1 MYSKKIAII
10 VAGGTGQRMGSVVP
24 KQFLEIEGKSIL
36 LHTID
41 QFVNAFDDISLVV
54 VLPEGYIEE
63 GKKLLNNR
71 TKNPI
76 QFIAGGETRFES
88 VKNGLTAVKEKCI
101 VFVHDAVRCLLTPA
115 LIQRCYQQ
123 AVENGSAIPAVSS
136 TDTVRIMENE
146 THHLFDREKVML
158 IQTPQTFQSEV
169 ILTAFNQAYQPN
181 FTDEANVVEASGQ
194 PVFLVDGEFENIK
207 ITRPLD
213 LAIATYVLTKRLG
226 LSLIHI

>member
-1 MYSKKIAII
+1 MYSNKTAII

-63 GKKLLNNR
+63 GKKLLKNR

-76 QFIAGGETRFES
+76 QFIAGGETRFQS
-88 VKNGLTAVKEKCI
+88 VKNGLTAVKEKSI

-115 LIQRCYQQ
+115 LVQRCYQQ

-146 THHLFDREKVML
+146 KHHLFDREKVML
-158 IQTPQTFQSEV
+158 IQTPQTFQSEI
-169 ILTAFNQAYQPN
+169 ILTAFDQAYQPN

-226 LSLIHI
+226 

>member
-63 GKKLLNNR
+63 GKKLLNNS

-158 IQTPQTFQSEV
+158 IQTPQTFQAEV
-169 ILTAFNQAYQPN
+169 ILAAFNQVYQPN

-194 PVFLVDGEFENIK
+194 TVFLVDGEFENIK

-226 LSLIHI
+226 

>member
-24 KQFLEIEGKSIL
+24 KQFLEVEGKTIL

-41 QFVNAFDDISLVV
+41 QFVAAFADIEFVI
-54 VLPEGYIEE
+54 VLPESYIEE
-63 GKKLLNNR
+63 GKVLLNNSNINN
-71 TKNPI
+71 KVV
-76 QFIAGGETRFES
+76 FVAGGDTRFQS
-88 VKNGLTAVKEKCI
+88 VKNGLSQVNEKAI

-123 AVENGSAIPAVSS
+123 AVEKGSAIPAVSA
-136 TDTVRIMENE
+136 TDTIRLLEGN
-146 THHLFDREKVML
+146 THHVIDRENVMQ
-158 IQTPQTFQSEV
+158 IQTPQTFQSELL
-169 ILTAFNQAYQPN
+169 ITSFQQNYHAS
-181 FTDEANVVEASGQ
+181 FTDEANVVEASGT

-213 LAIATYVLTKRLG
+213 LAIATYILAKRF
-226 LSLIHI
+226 S

>member
-24 KQFLEIEGKSIL
+24 KQFLEVEGKPIL

-41 QFVNAFDDISLVV
+41 QFVAAFSDIQLVV
-54 VLPEGYIEE
+54 VLPESYLKE
-63 GKKLLNNR
+63 GQDLLTKYGF
-71 TKNPI
+71 TKNI
-76 QFIAGGETRFES
+76 QFVAGGETRFDS
-88 VKNGLTAVKEKCI
+88 VKNGLATINDSSI

-123 AVENGSAIPAVSS
+123 ALESGSAIPAVSS
-136 TDTVRIMENE
+136 TDTVRLITDANH
-146 THHLFDREKVML
+146 HHLLNRDNVML
-158 IQTPQTFQSEV
+158 IQTPQTFRSD
-169 ILTAFNQAYQPN
+169 ILLKAFEQNYTPN
-181 FTDEANVVEASGQ
+181 FTDEANVVEASGV

-213 LAIATYVLTKRLG
+213 LAIAEHI
-226 LSLIHI
+226 LSRRFA

>member
-136 TDTVRIMENE
+136 TDTVRILENE

-181 FTDEANVVEASGQ
+181 FTDEANVVEASGK
-194 PVFLVDGEFENIK
+194 PIYLVDGEFENIK

-213 LAIATYVLTKRLG
+213 LAIATHILAKRFA
-226 LSLIHI
+226 